1 MPTDVVDGLVGGRNA
16 PVPNV
21 TKDRFNIDVVI
32 ENNDML
38 FTMHS
43 DSTANLSNVLA
54 WLQGSNT
61 LNGRRIQSPDFDGLL
76 RFQTTRLQFVQPGLP
91 RKVADSAGFEFSP
104 RINPNSPMFLGFA
117 DQQVDSSSGLVGST
131 QGADILTF
139 AGNSKARFTNA
150 KANDYF
156 GLGSIEITSH
166 VIIDAFQFYTLPNQD
181 PRHTDGEPASERLM
195 YMFRANQIGTT
206 NGLPAAFNTADPF
219 TNGGT
224 NAFVHNVFQGNN
236 DANLDA
242 QDTFGLFNPKATA
255 AQQQSST
262 FTGLPRIGHEQ
273 ALHRHGR
280 LADGTPLHLRIDGP
294 GFDGMDVPQFE
305 EFPGG
310 RVFPAG
316 TALPKLLFAVFM
328 PTSEQ
333 FRQMRVGVAAQD
345 LQVQFHVDPDDNW
358 LERFIT
364 ATRRQ
369 NFLIP
374 PRRVR
379 AFPLVEF
386 T

>member
-1 MPTDVVDGLVGGRNA
+1 
-16 PVPNV
+16 
-21 TKDRFNIDVVI
+21 
-32 ENNDML
+32 
-38 FTMHS
+38 
-43 DSTANLSNVLA
+43 
-54 WLQGSNT
+54 
-61 LNGRRIQSPDFDGLL
+61 
-76 RFQTTRLQFVQPGLP
+76 
-91 RKVADSAGFEFSP
+91 
-104 RINPNSPMFLGFA
+104 
-117 DQQVDSSSGLVGST
+117 
-131 QGADILTF
+131 
-139 AGNSKARFTNA
+139 
-150 KANDYF
+150 
-156 GLGSIEITSH
+156 
-166 VIIDAFQFYTLPNQD
+166 
-181 PRHTDGEPASERLM
+181 M
-195 YMFRANQIGTT
+195 YMFRANQVGTT

-236 DANLDA
+236 DAVLDA
-242 QDTFGLFNPKATA
+242 QDTFGLFDPNATA
-255 AQQQSST
+255 ARQQSST

-294 GFDGMDVPQFE
+294 GFDGMDVPSFE

-316 TALPKLLFAVFM
+316 TSMPKLLFAVFM
-328 PTSEQ
+328 PTAEL
-333 FRQMRVGVAAQD
+333 FHQMRVGVAAQD
-345 LQVQFHVDPDDNW
+345 LQVQFHVDPDDNG